1 MASAS
6 PRAQPL
12 RRPARRPPRPAPQ
25 RRWHAGATSRMSCVR
40 LLVVSRPRGQDTCRL
55 CTQPDAAPSGLAGT
69 IRCMSTVRKPKA
81 PRDLV
86 AEVAAAQSLGRR
98 LPRGN
103 SSLPKALTQDTQR
116 IRLYYGL
123 AASLVDKGYA
133 ATTLGDITRHAGVSR
148 ATFYELFE
156 DKEDCFLGG
165 FRIMAGIHLKS
176 VRDAMALADH
186 PAERC
191 SRALAAYLERID
203 DHPALAVA
211 FFPEAEA
218 ASPSI
223 RDAPERMQAEWV
235 ELIASVVD
243 GVRAAHPWPPPRLCF
258 APRWRPFPESPAFSG
273 SVNRP

>member
-1 MASAS
+1 
-6 PRAQPL
+6 
-12 RRPARRPPRPAPQ
+12 
-25 RRWHAGATSRMSCVR
+25 MSN
-40 LLVVSRPRGQDTCRL
+40 
-55 CTQPDAAPSGLAGT
+55 
-69 IRCMSTVRKPKA
+69 VRKPKA
-81 PRDLV
+81 ARDLV
-86 AEVAAAQSLGRR
+86 AEVAAAQSAGRR

-123 AASLVDKGYA
+123 AASLVEKGYA
-133 ATTLGDITRHAGVSR
+133 ATTLSDITRHAGVSR

-176 VRDAMALADH
+176 VRDAMALAEH
-186 PAERC
+186 PADRC

-211 FFPEAEA
+211 FFAEAEA

-223 RDAPERMQAEWV
+223 RDALERMQAEWV
-235 ELIASVVD
+235 ELIASVAD
-243 GVRAAHPWPPPRLCF
+243 EVRAVHPEVARPTEHTIHMLVAGLRRF
-258 APRWRPFPESPAFSG
+258 AVHRARHGAEAQGEGAQELTRFTFGALGLYGWAARVGQAGNWGGPLR
-273 SVNRP
+273 